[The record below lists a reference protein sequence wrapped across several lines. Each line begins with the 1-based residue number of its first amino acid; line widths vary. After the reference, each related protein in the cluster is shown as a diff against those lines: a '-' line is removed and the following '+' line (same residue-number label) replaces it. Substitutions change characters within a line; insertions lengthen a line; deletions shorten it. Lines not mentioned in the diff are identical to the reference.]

1 MSNTEKKLG
10 GGRRLS
16 INTGKGTDI
25 MLELLSPAGSPEAV
39 IAAVQNG
46 ADAVYMGLGDFNAR
60 RGAKNFADEEF
71 EKAVRY
77 CHVRGCKVYVTLNT
91 LVNDR
96 EIPAATESARLA
108 SRCGVDG
115 IIIQD
120 LGLISAVRRAA
131 PDIPLHA
138 STQMSIHNL
147 AGVQAAAEMGL
158 TRAVLARELSL
169 EEIKFITAN
178 SPIEI
183 EVFVHGALCFCHSGQ
198 CYMSA
203 LIGRRSGNRGMCAQ
217 PCRMQYSLGGRM
229 DDYPMS
235 LKDNCLVDR
244 LRELEEA
251 GVTCVKIE
259 GRMKR
264 PEYTAIVTGIYSK
277 AIKERRQP
285 TAEEMNM
292 LTKAFSR
299 QGFTQGYFNGDKKD
313 MFGVRGEPEEGT
325 EKIFTTARRAYADGE
340 LRRVPVHFYT
350 VAEKD
355 ERIKAIAFDDDGH
368 RAVTYGAVPEKAKRQ
383 GLTDSYLIEQMFKT
397 GGTPYNVVEN
407 KAKADP
413 GLYLAAAEIN
423 ELRRKLISELS
434 EQRAVPPTR
443 RSLELPAPPKNIPVV
458 SDPKLIMQVRTED
471 QLSKELADLRPAYL
485 YVPANVML
493 EQPKLVLPF
502 VEQGTVPVAVLPRI
516 INDRQ
521 MKDVYTTLQRLFDY
535 GVNEALVGNLG
546 HIMLARAAGMKV
558 RGDFGLN
565 AFNSYSL
572 EMLNEMGFLSATASF
587 ELRIAQI
594 KDMAKPLDTEMIIYG
609 RLPLMV
615 SDQCII
621 KHSAGRCA
629 CQTPAQMSD
638 RMGSVFPVV
647 KEYGCRNVIYNAHK
661 LYLADKKD
669 DLYSAG
675 LWGLRMMFTTE
686 SAREC
691 VEVAKGHMG
700 LSDYKPNVLTR
711 GLYYRGVD

>member
-1 MSNTEKKLG
+1 
-10 GGRRLS
+10 
-16 INTGKGTDI
+16 

-46 ADAVYMGLGDFNAR
+46 ADAVYMGLSDFNAR
-60 RGAKNFADEEF
+60 RGAKNFTDEEF
-71 EKAVRY
+71 EKSVRY

-96 EIPAATESARLA
+96 EIPAAAERARLA

-120 LGLISAVRRAA
+120 LGLISVVRRAA

-178 SPIEI
+178 APIET

-251 GVTCVKIE
+251 GVACVKIE

-299 QGFTQGYFNGDKKD
+299 QGFTQGYFNGDKED

-443 RSLELPAPPKNIPVV
+443 RSFELPAPPKNIPVV

-521 MKDVYTTLQRLFDY
+521 MKDVHNTLQRLFDY
-535 GVNEALVGNLG
+535 GVNEVLVGNLG

-565 AFNSYSL
+565 AFNSYTL

>member
-1 MSNTEKKLG
+1 
-10 GGRRLS
+10 
-16 INTGKGTDI
+16 

-46 ADAVYMGLGDFNAR
+46 ADAIYLGMGDFNAR
-60 RGAKNFADEEF
+60 RGAKNFTNEEF
-71 EKAVRY
+71 EKAVSY

-96 EIPAATESARLA
+96 EIESAVAAAKLA
-108 SRCGVDG
+108 SDCGADG

-120 LGLISAVRRAA
+120 LGLISAIRRAL

-138 STQMSIHNL
+138 STQMSLHNL

-158 TRAVLARELSL
+158 TRAVLARELSF
-169 EEIKFITAN
+169 EEIKYITEN

-229 DDYPMS
+229 DDHPMS
-235 LKDNCLVDR
+235 LKDNCLVEH

-251 GVTCVKIE
+251 GVACVKIE

-277 AIKERRQP
+277 ALKEHRRP
-285 TAEEMNM
+285 TPDEMDM
-292 LTKAFSR
+292 LTRAFSR

-313 MFGVRGEPEEGT
+313 MFGIRGDVEDGT
-325 EKIFTTARRAYADGE
+325 DKIFTVARRAYADGE

-350 VAEKD
+350 VAEKG
-355 ERIKAIAFDDDGH
+355 ERIKAIGFDDEGH
-368 RAVTYGAVPEKAKRQ
+368 RAVTYGPVPEKAKRQ
-383 GLTDSYLIEQMFKT
+383 GLTDGYLIEQMYKT
-397 GGTPYNVVEN
+397 GGTPYNCVEN
-407 KAKADP
+407 KAKTDP

-434 EQRAVPPTR
+434 AQRAVPPVR
-443 RSLELPAPPKNIPVV
+443 RTLELPPPPKNIATV
-458 SDPKLIMQVRTED
+458 SDPKLIIQVRTEE
-471 QLSKELADLRPAYL
+471 QLSRELADLRPAYI
-485 YVPANVML
+485 YVPAHIMA
-493 EQPKLVLPF
+493 EHPKLVLPF
-502 VEQGTVPVAVLPRI
+502 VEKGAVPVAVLPRI
-516 INDRQ
+516 VTDNQ
-521 MKDVYTTLQRLFDY
+521 MREVHGILQRLFDY

-546 HIMLARAAGMKV
+546 QVIMARSAGMKL

-565 AFNSYSL
+565 TFNSYSL
-572 EMLNEMGFLSATASF
+572 EMLSNMGFLSATASF
-587 ELRIAQI
+587 ELRIAQV
-594 KDMAKPLDTEMIIYG
+594 KDMAKPLDTELIIYG

-621 KHSAGRCA
+621 KESAGRCA

-647 KEYGCRNVIYNAHK
+647 KEFGCRNVVYNAHK
-661 LYLADKKD
+661 LYLADKKE